1 MKKSRA
7 IKKLKKAVEAL
18 ENDVQIIETEQETTI
33 RVSGEDW
40 RGGRPVSRPK

>member
-7 IKKLKKAVEAL
+7 IKKLKKALKAL
-18 ENDVQIIETEQETTI
+18 EGVEIIETEQETTI

-40 RGGRPVSRPK
+40 RGGRPVSRPGK